1 MKFEQFQASRKWVD
15 DVADVIGI
23 GADEPQPGF
32 VYAGDLHIFGMGGG
46 AAPDEYLL
54 VIGNSQK
61 VSADLDALERDL
73 YQFGCDEGILTSDGG
88 EELPNCVWR
97 DAETPFADNH

>member
-1 MKFEQFQASRKWVD
+1 MTLEQFQASRKWVD
-15 DVADVIGI
+15 DITAVVDI

-46 AAPDEYLL
+46 AAPDQYLL

-61 VSADLDALERDL
+61 VSADLDELERDL
-73 YQFGCDEGILTSDGG
+73 YEYGCAEEIL
-88 EELPNCVWR
+88 N
-97 DAETPFADNH
+97 